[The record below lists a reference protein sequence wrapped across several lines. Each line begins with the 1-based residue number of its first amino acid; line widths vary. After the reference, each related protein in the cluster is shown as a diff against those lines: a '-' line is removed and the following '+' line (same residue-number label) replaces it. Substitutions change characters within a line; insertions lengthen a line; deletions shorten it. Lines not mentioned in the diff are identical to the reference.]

1 MGSLVGLKK
10 AEERISEL
18 EGDNFPKLKSKK
30 KKRPTNQPT
39 NNNNKKKQSIEELWN
54 NYKNYKIC
62 IKKILDKKEKN
73 GNNICRNND

>member
-30 KKRPTNQPT
+30 KKRPTNQTT
-39 NNNNKKKQSIEELWN
+39 NQQQQKKTIYRRTVEQL
-54 NYKNYKIC
+54 
-62 IKKILDKKEKN
+62 
-73 GNNICRNND
+73 

>member
-39 NNNNKKKQSIEELWN
+39 NNNNKKKKTVYRRTVEQL
-54 NYKNYKIC
+54 
-62 IKKILDKKEKN
+62 
-73 GNNICRNND
+73 